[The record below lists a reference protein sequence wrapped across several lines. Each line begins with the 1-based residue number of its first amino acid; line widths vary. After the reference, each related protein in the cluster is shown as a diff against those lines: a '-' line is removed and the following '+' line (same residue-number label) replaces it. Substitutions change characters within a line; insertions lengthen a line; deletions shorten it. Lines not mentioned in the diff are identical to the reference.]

1 MSLLKNNRL
10 VSDTWIHAQAEG
22 ELPNAGDVIV
32 PFARLVTEWDELSR
46 RTGGLGVRF
55 DNAGNAGNSGRAE
68 ALASFLP
75 RLTAIVLPFP
85 AFNDGRAYS
94 IARQLREM
102 GYRGELRAS
111 GNVLPDQLQF
121 MLQVGF
127 DAFEIGERFAL
138 ETWAKASRQMSLA
151 YQRGLFRR
159 GAEAE
164 IWTER
169 HTDAE
174 PWLEQPHA
182 G

>member
-1 MSLLKNNRL
+1 MPLLKNNTL
-10 VSDTWIHAQAEG
+10 LPDSWLHAEAEG
-22 ELPNAGDVIV
+22 EVPDAGGVIV
-32 PFARLVTEWDELSR
+32 PFARLVKEFSTLAA
-46 RTGGLGVRF
+46 RTGKLGVRF
-55 DNAGNAGNSGRAE
+55 GNTDRPE
-68 ALASFLP
+68 ALQAFLP
-75 RLTAIVLPFP
+75 KLSIIVLPFP

-94 IARQLREM
+94 IARKLREM
-102 GYRGELRAS
+102 GYSGELRAT

-127 DAFEIGERFAL
+127 DAFDIGERFPL
-138 ETWAKASRQMSLA
+138 ETWLKASRQMSLA

-159 GAEAE
+159 GSEAE

>member
-1 MSLLKNNRL
+1 MPLLKNNTL
-10 VSDTWIHAQAEG
+10 IADTWTHAEAEG
-22 ELPNAGDVIV
+22 ALPSNDVVV
-32 PFARLVTEWDELSR
+32 PFSRLLKEWQQLAQRD
-46 RTGGLGVRF
+46 GKLGVSL
-55 DNAGNAGNSGRAE
+55 GNVDRAE
-68 ALASFLP
+68 ALSTFLP
-75 RLTAIVLPFP
+75 KLQLIVLTFP

-94 IARQLREM
+94 IARQLRQM
-102 GYRGELRAS
+102 GYRGELRAT

-127 DAFEIGERFAL
+127 DTFDIGERFSLA
-138 ETWAKASRQMSLA
+138 TWQQASKLMSLA
-151 YQRGLFRR
+151 YQRGLYRR
-159 GAEAE
+159 AGEAE

>member
-1 MSLLKNNRL
+1 MPLLKNNTL
-10 VSDTWIHAQAEG
+10 VTDSWSHARAE
-22 ELPNAGDVIV
+22 EQVPDAGDVIV
-32 PFARLVTEWDELSR
+32 S
-46 RTGGLGVRF
+46 
-55 DNAGNAGNSGRAE
+55 
-68 ALASFLP
+68 LP
-75 RLTAIVLPFP
+75 RLLAEWEQLSGRSGRLGVQLGNVDKPAALANALPQLSLIVLPFP

-94 IARQLREM
+94 LARKLREM
-102 GYRGELRAS
+102 GYAGELRAT
-111 GNVLPDQLQF
+111 GNVLPDQLQL

-127 DAFEIGERFAL
+127 DAFDIGERFPL
-138 ETWAKASRQMSLA
+138 ETWQKASRQMSLA

-159 GAEAE
+159 DPEPD

>member
-1 MSLLKNNRL
+1 MPLLKNNVL
-10 VSDTWIHAQAEG
+10 ISDTWIHAGAED

-32 PFARLVTEWDELSR
+32 PFARLLRDWGELSAR
-46 RTGGLGVRF
+46 PGRLGVRF
-55 DNAGNAGNSGRAE
+55 GNTDRAE
-68 ALASFLP
+68 ALATFLP
-75 RLTAIVLPFP
+75 RLSVILLPFP

-94 IARQLREM
+94 IARSLREM
-102 GYRGELRAS
+102 GYRGELRAT

-127 DAFEIGERFAL
+127 DAFEIGDRFPL

-151 YQRGLFRR
+151 YQRGLFRH
-159 GAEAE
+159 GTESE

-174 PWLEQPHA
+174 PWLEQPYA

>member
-1 MSLLKNNRL
+1 MPLLKNNTL
-10 VSDTWIHAQAEG
+10 ISDTWIHAGAESQ
-22 ELPNAGDVIV
+22 LPEAGDIIV
-32 PFARLVTEWDELSR
+32 PFARLLKDWETLAQHN
-46 RTGGLGVRF
+46 GKLGVEL
-55 DNAGNAGNSGRAE
+55 GNAGRAE
-68 ALASFLP
+68 ALATFLP
-75 RLTAIVLPFP
+75 KLSVIVLPFP

-94 IARQLREM
+94 IARQLRQM
-102 GYRGELRAS
+102 GYRGELRAT

-127 DAFEIGERFAL
+127 DTFDIGERFPLAV
-138 ETWAKASRQMSLA
+138 WQQASRQMSLA

-159 GAEAE
+159 GSEAE

-169 HTDAE
+169 HTDAD

>member
-1 MSLLKNNRL
+1 MPLLKNNTL
-10 VSDTWIHAQAEG
+10 VPETWLHTSADG
-22 ELPNAGDVIV
+22 ELPAGDVVV
-32 PFARLVTEWDELSR
+32 PFARLLKDWEQLSKR
-46 RTGGLGVRF
+46 PGKLGVSL
-55 DNAGNAGNSGRAE
+55 GNVDRAE
-68 ALASFLP
+68 ALAMFLP
-75 RLTAIVLPFP
+75 KLQLIALPFP

-94 IARQLREM
+94 IARQLRQM
-102 GYRGELRAS
+102 GYRGELRAT

-127 DAFEIGERFAL
+127 DTFDIGERFTLA
-138 ETWAKASRQMSLA
+138 TWQQASKLMSLA
-151 YQRGLFRR
+151 YQRGLYRR
-159 GAEAE
+159 NDEAE

>member
-1 MSLLKNNRL
+1 MPLLKNNTL
-10 VSDTWIHAQAEG
+10 IADTWTHAEAEG
-22 ELPNAGDVIV
+22 ALPSNDVVV
-32 PFARLVTEWDELSR
+32 PFSRLLKEWQQLAQRD
-46 RTGGLGVRF
+46 GKLGVSL
-55 DNAGNAGNSGRAE
+55 GNVDRAE
-68 ALASFLP
+68 ALSTFLP
-75 RLTAIVLPFP
+75 KLQLIVLTFP

-94 IARQLREM
+94 IARQLRQM
-102 GYRGELRAS
+102 GYRGELRAT

-127 DAFEIGERFAL
+127 DTFDIGERFSLA
-138 ETWAKASRQMSLA
+138 TWQQASKLMSLA
-151 YQRGLFRR
+151 YQRGLYRR
-159 GAEAE
+159 NDEAE

>member
-1 MSLLKNNRL
+1 MPLLKNNTL
-10 VSDTWIHAQAEG
+10 VADSWVHVGTDGA
-22 ELPNAGDVIV
+22 LPSGSDVIV
-32 PFARLVTEWDELSR
+32 PLPRLLAAWDELAAR
-46 RTGGLGVRF
+46 EGRLGVQL
-55 DNAGNAGNSGRAE
+55 GNVDKPE
-68 ALASFLP
+68 ALAHVLS
-75 RLTAIVLPFP
+75 RLSLIVLPFP

-94 IARQLREM
+94 LARKLREM
-102 GYRGELRAS
+102 GYAGELRAT
-111 GNVLPDQLQF
+111 GNVLPDQLQL

-127 DAFEIGERFAL
+127 DTFDIGERFPL
-138 ETWAKASRQMSLA
+138 ETWQKASRQMSLA

-159 GAEAE
+159 DAEPE

>member
-1 MSLLKNNRL
+1 MPLLKNNVL
-10 VSDTWIHAQAEG
+10 VPDTWINVEAEG
-22 ELPNAGDVIV
+22 ALPETGDVIV
-32 PFARLVTEWDELSR
+32 PFARLLKEWGELSKR
-46 RTGGLGVRF
+46 NTRLGLRLSNT
-55 DNAGNAGNSGRAE
+55 DKPE
-68 ALASFLP
+68 ALSAFLP
-75 RLTAIVLPFP
+75 GLSLIVLPFP

-94 IARQLREM
+94 IARSLREM
-102 GYRGELRAS
+102 GYAHELRAT

-127 DAFEIGERFAL
+127 DAFEIGKRFPL

>member
-1 MSLLKNNRL
+1 MPLLKNNVL
-10 VSDTWIHAQAEG
+10 VADTWINTEAEG
-22 ELPNAGDVIV
+22 ELPAAGDVIV
-32 PFARLVTEWDELSR
+32 PFARLLKDWGELSAR
-46 RTGGLGVRF
+46 PGKLGLRLSNT
-55 DNAGNAGNSGRAE
+55 DRPE
-68 ALASFLP
+68 ALGTFLP
-75 RLTAIVLPFP
+75 RLSVIVLPFP

-94 IARQLREM
+94 IARSLREM
-102 GYRGELRAS
+102 GYRGELRAT

-127 DAFEIGERFAL
+127 DAFEIGERFPL
-138 ETWAKASRQMSLA
+138 ETWQKAARQMSLA

-159 GAEAE
+159 GSEAE

>member
-1 MSLLKNNRL
+1 MPLLKNGL
-10 VSDTWIHAQAEG
+10 VIADTWLQADADG
-22 ELPNAGDVIV
+22 DLPQQGNVIV
-32 PFARLVTEWDELSR
+32 PLERLLKEWDRLSQR
-46 RTGGLGVRF
+46 SGSLGVRL
-55 DNAGNAGNSGRAE
+55 GNTDRAE
-68 ALASFLP
+68 LLEPFLH
-75 RLTAIVLPFP
+75 RLSVVVLPFP

-94 IARQLREM
+94 IARKLREM
-102 GYRGELRAS
+102 GFSGELRAT

-127 DAFEIGERFAL
+127 NAFEIGDRFSID
-138 ETWAKASRQMSLA
+138 TWNRASRQMSLA

-159 GAEAE
+159 DPEAE

-169 HTDAE
+169 HSDAE

>member
-1 MSLLKNNRL
+1 MPLLKNNAL
-10 VSDTWIHAQAEG
+10 VPDVWTHLGIDDP
-22 ELPNAGDVIV
+22 LPATGDILV
-32 PFARLVTEWDELSR
+32 PFVRMLKEWQILSQHNGR
-46 RTGGLGVRF
+46 IGVSLGNV
-55 DNAGNAGNSGRAE
+55 DRAE
-68 ALASFLP
+68 ALSMFLP
-75 RLTAIVLPFP
+75 KLQLIALPFP

-94 IARQLREM
+94 LARQIRDQ
-102 GYRGELRAS
+102 GYQGELRAT
-111 GNVLPDQLQF
+111 GNVLPDQMQF

-127 DAFEIGERFAL
+127 DAFSICERFTL
-138 ETWAKASRQMSLA
+138 ETWRKAARQMSLA

-159 GAEAE
+159 NAEAE

>member
-1 MSLLKNNRL
+1 MPLLKNNTL
-10 VSDTWIHAQAEG
+10 ISDTWIHAGADDH
-22 ELPNAGDVIV
+22 LPEAGDIIV
-32 PFARLVTEWDELSR
+32 PFARLLKEWEALSQHN
-46 RTGGLGVRF
+46 GKLGVQL
-55 DNAGNAGNSGRAE
+55 GNVDRAE
-68 ALASFLP
+68 ALSMFLP
-75 RLTAIVLPFP
+75 KLQVIVLPFP

-94 IARQLREM
+94 IARQLRQL
-102 GYRGELRAS
+102 GYRGELRAT

-127 DAFEIGERFAL
+127 DTFDIGERFTLA
-138 ETWAKASRQMSLA
+138 TWQAASKQMSLA

-159 GAEAE
+159 GSEAE

>member
-1 MSLLKNNRL
+1 MPLLKNNTL
-10 VSDTWIHAQAEG
+10 ISDTWIHAGAEG

-32 PFARLVTEWDELSR
+32 PFARLLKEWEQLSSR
-46 RTGGLGVRF
+46 DGKLGVQL
-55 DNAGNAGNSGRAE
+55 GNMDRAE
-68 ALASFLP
+68 ALSMFLP
-75 RLTAIVLPFP
+75 GLSVVVLPFP

-102 GYRGELRAS
+102 GYRGELRAI
-111 GNVLPDQLQF
+111 GNVLPDQLQL

-127 DAFEIGERFAL
+127 DTFDIGERFQLA
-138 ETWAKASRQMSLA
+138 TWQQASKQMSLA

-159 GAEAE
+159 GSEAE

>member
-1 MSLLKNNRL
+1 MPLLKNNTL
-10 VSDTWIHAQAEG
+10 VPETWLHTSADG
-22 ELPNAGDVIV
+22 ELPAGDVVV
-32 PFARLVTEWDELSR
+32 PFARLLKEWEQLSKR
-46 RTGGLGVRF
+46 PGKLGVSL
-55 DNAGNAGNSGRAE
+55 GNVDRAE
-68 ALASFLP
+68 ALAMFLP
-75 RLTAIVLPFP
+75 KLQLIELPFP

-94 IARQLREM
+94 IARQLRQM
-102 GYRGELRAS
+102 GYRGELRAT

-127 DAFEIGERFAL
+127 DTFDIGERFTLA
-138 ETWAKASRQMSLA
+138 TWQQASKLMSLA
-151 YQRGLFRR
+151 YQRGLYRR
-159 GAEAE
+159 NDEAE

>member
-1 MSLLKNNRL
+1 MPLLKNNTL
-10 VSDTWIHAQAEG
+10 LPDTWTPAEPG
-22 ELPNAGDVIV
+22 SEVPADGDIVV
-32 PFARLVTEWDELSR
+32 PFARLLEEWETLRHRSGR
-46 RTGGLGVRF
+46 LGVRL
-55 DNAGNAGNSGRAE
+55 GNADRAE
-68 ALASFLP
+68 SLSTLLP
-75 RLTAIVLPFP
+75 RLSVIVLPFP

-94 IARQLREM
+94 IARQIREL
-102 GYRGELRAS
+102 GYRGELRAT

-127 DAFEIGERFAL
+127 DAFEIDERFPL
-138 ETWAKASRQMSLA
+138 ETWQQAARQMSLA

-159 GAEAE
+159 ASEAE

>member
-1 MSLLKNNRL
+1 MPLLKNNVL
-10 VSDTWIHAQAEG
+10 VSDTWIHADAEG

-32 PFARLVTEWDELSR
+32 PFARLAKEWEDLALR
-46 RTGGLGVRF
+46 ADKLGVRL
-55 DNAGNAGNSGRAE
+55 GNTDKPE
-68 ALASFLP
+68 ALSPYLR
-75 RLTAIVLPFP
+75 RLSVVVLPFP

-94 IARQLREM
+94 IARKLREM
-102 GYRGELRAS
+102 GYRGELRAT

-127 DAFEIGERFAL
+127 DAFDIGERFPL
-138 ETWAKASRQMSLA
+138 ETWQKASRQMSLA

>member
-1 MSLLKNNRL
+1 MPLLKNNVL
-10 VSDTWIHAQAEG
+10 VSDTWIHAGAEDQ
-22 ELPNAGDVIV
+22 LPEAGDVIV
-32 PFARLVTEWDELSR
+32 PFSRLLREFETLSKR
-46 RTGGLGVRF
+46 SGKLGVVF
-55 DNAGNAGNSGRAE
+55 TTVERAE
-68 ALASFLP
+68 ALATFLP
-75 RLTAIVLPFP
+75 RLSVVVLSFP

-94 IARQLREM
+94 IARQLRDF
-102 GYRGELRAS
+102 GYRGEIRAT

-127 DAFEIGERFAL
+127 DAFDIGERFSL
-138 ETWAKASRQMSLA
+138 EAWQSASKQMSLA

-159 GAEAE
+159 NSEAE

>member
-1 MSLLKNNRL
+1 MPLLKNNAL
-10 VSDTWIHAQAEG
+10 ISDTWIHAGAEDR
-22 ELPNAGDVIV
+22 LPEAGDIIV
-32 PFARLVTEWDELSR
+32 PFARLIKEFDLLSQR
-46 RTGGLGVRF
+46 GGKLGVILSNV
-55 DNAGNAGNSGRAE
+55 DRAE
-68 ALASFLP
+68 ALATFLP
-75 RLTAIVLPFP
+75 RLSVIVLSFP

-94 IARQLREM
+94 IARQLREF
-102 GYRGELRAS
+102 GYRGELRAA

-127 DAFEIGERFAL
+127 DAFDIGERFPLSA
-138 ETWAKASRQMSLA
+138 WQSASKQMSLA

-159 GAEAE
+159 NSEAE
-164 IWTER
+164 VWTER

>member
-1 MSLLKNNRL
+1 MPVLKNNVL
-10 VSDTWIHAQAEG
+10 VPDKWIHAEADG

-32 PFARLVTEWDELSR
+32 PFSRLLKEWGGLSE
-46 RTGGLGVRF
+46 RTGKLGVSF
-55 DNAGNAGNSGRAE
+55 GNADRAE
-68 ALASFLP
+68 ALATFLP
-75 RLTAIVLPFP
+75 RLSVIVLPFP

-102 GYRGELRAS
+102 GYRGELRAT

-127 DAFEIGERFAL
+127 DAFEIGERFSL
-138 ETWAKASRQMSLA
+138 ETWQRASRQMSLA

-159 GAEAE
+159 GSEAE

>member
-1 MSLLKNNRL
+1 MPLLKNNAL
-10 VSDTWIHAQAEG
+10 VSDTWIHADADG

-32 PFARLVTEWDELSR
+32 PFARLLKEFGTLSER
-46 RTGGLGVRF
+46 DGKLGVQF
-55 DNAGNAGNSGRAE
+55 GNTDRPE
-68 ALASFLP
+68 ALASFMP
-75 RLTAIVLPFP
+75 RLSAIVLPFP

-94 IARQLREM
+94 IARKLREM
-102 GYRGELRAS
+102 GYRGELRAI

-127 DAFEIGERFAL
+127 DAFEIGERFPL
-138 ETWAKASRQMSLA
+138 ETWQTASRQMSLA

-159 GAEAE
+159 GSEAE

>member
-1 MSLLKNNRL
+1 MPLLKNNTLVPDSWRL
-10 VSDTWIHAQAEG
+10 AGAED
-22 ELPNAGDVIV
+22 AIADSGDVIV
-32 PFARLVTEWDELSR
+32 PLARLLGAWEQLSSR
-46 RTGGLGVRF
+46 SGRLGVQL
-55 DNAGNAGNSGRAE
+55 GNVDKPE
-68 ALASFLP
+68 ALANALA
-75 RLTAIVLPFP
+75 RLSLIVLPFP

-94 IARQLREM
+94 LARKLREM
-102 GYRGELRAS
+102 GYSGELRAT
-111 GNVLPDQLQF
+111 GNVLPDQVQL

-127 DAFEIGERFAL
+127 DAFDIGERFPL
-138 ETWAKASRQMSLA
+138 ETWQRASRQMSLA

-159 GAEAE
+159 DAEPE

>member
-1 MSLLKNNRL
+1 MPLLKNNAL
-10 VSDTWIHAQAEG
+10 VSDTWIHAEADG

-32 PFARLVTEWDELSR
+32 PFARLIKEWDDLSLR
-46 RTGGLGVRF
+46 AGKLGVRF
-55 DNAGNAGNSGRAE
+55 GNTDKPE
-68 ALASFLP
+68 ALERYLR
-75 RLTAIVLPFP
+75 RLSVIVLPFP

-94 IARQLREM
+94 IARKLREM
-102 GYRGELRAS
+102 GYAHELRAT
-111 GNVLPDQLQF
+111 GNVLPDQLQL

-127 DAFEIGERFAL
+127 DTFEIGDRFSL
-138 ETWAKASRQMSLA
+138 ETWQKASRQMSLA

>member
-1 MSLLKNNRL
+1 MPLLKNNTL
-10 VSDTWIHAQAEG
+10 ISDTWIHAGAEDQ
-22 ELPNAGDVIV
+22 LPEAGDVII
-32 PFARLVTEWDELSR
+32 PFARLLRDFEQLSKR
-46 RTGGLGVRF
+46 SGKLGVVF
-55 DNAGNAGNSGRAE
+55 TNVDRAE
-68 ALASFLP
+68 NLATFLP
-75 RLTAIVLPFP
+75 KLSVVVLPFP
-85 AFNDGRAYS
+85 GFVDGRAYS
-94 IARQLREM
+94 IARQLRDF
-102 GYRGELRAS
+102 GYRGEIRGT

-127 DAFEIGERFAL
+127 DAFDIGERFPLSA
-138 ETWAKASRQMSLA
+138 WQAASKQMSLA

-159 GAEAE
+159 NSEAE

>member
-1 MSLLKNNRL
+1 MPLLKNNTL
-10 VSDTWIHAQAEG
+10 ISDTWIHVGLDDQ
-22 ELPNAGDVIV
+22 LPEAGDVIV
-32 PFARLVTEWDELSR
+32 PWARLLREFELLSR
-46 RTGGLGVRF
+46 RTGKLGVVF
-55 DNAGNAGNSGRAE
+55 TNADRAE
-68 ALASFLP
+68 ALATFLP
-75 RLTAIVLPFP
+75 RLSVVVLPFP
-85 AFNDGRAYS
+85 AFVDGRAYS
-94 IARQLREM
+94 IARQLRDF
-102 GYRGELRAS
+102 GYRGEIRGT

-127 DAFEIGERFAL
+127 DTFDIGERFPLSA
-138 ETWAKASRQMSLA
+138 WQAASKQMSLA

-159 GAEAE
+159 SAEAE